1 MLGRLPSEAPTAA
14 ISIRKRVV
22 RRPAQLSRIYDHRW
36 TVCSRH
42 RHSLQKAPRI
52 AFLPPQLHRYDN
64 SVWQNYSAAYS
75 ILVFA
80 VLLLRGRL
88 GEHMGYAAA
97 TLSGHRVNG
106 YPRILRLPSLMNSKD
121 EIYKNPDPVW
131 RRSNSPSQNSYREK
145 TGSLPSNIPSG

>member
-1 MLGRLPSEAPTAA
+1 MRPPQRRYRYASGSLGVQLNSAGYMIIAGPSVLV
-14 ISIRKRVV
+14 IVIRCKKLRG
-22 RRPAQLSRIYDHRW
+22 S
-36 TVCSRH
+36 
-42 RHSLQKAPRI
+42 

-80 VLLLRGRL
+80 VLLRGRL
-88 GEHMGYAAA
+88 GEHVGYAAA

-145 TGSLPSNIPSG
+145 TGSLPLNIPPG